1 MTGIILL
8 ILRIAMTA
16 ALYTLLAWAFW
27 LMWRTLRQETL
38 FLSGRKVAPL
48 TLRLDYSETSQQ
60 VYHFTHGEVV
70 IGRDLDCECV
80 LSDETISARHL
91 RLAFHHNQWWAED
104 LGSRNG
110 TTLNESALV
119 TPTILIHGDTFKCGN
134 TTLMVILTDE
144 AASKHKPLFD
154 TETIL

>member
-8 ILRIAMTA
+8 ILRVAMTV
-16 ALYTLLAWAFW
+16 ALYALLAWAFW
-27 LMWRTLRQETL
+27 LMWRTLRQEML
-38 FLSGRKVAPL
+38 FLSARKVAPL
-48 TLRLDYSETSQQ
+48 TLRLDHPEISQQ

-70 IGRDLDCECV
+70 VGRDLDCECV
-80 LSDETISARHL
+80 LPDETISARHL
-91 RLAFHHNQWWAED
+91 RLTFHHNQWWAED

-119 TPTILIHGDTFKCGN
+119 TPTILIHGDTFRCGK

-144 AASKHKPLFD
+144 IASTYDTLSD